1 MEVTQKKGGGFM
13 NHNEQKN
20 ETLRVISIGRP
31 SLEHLTVEEQQSFY
45 TILLAQIKKLA
56 QEERSASKWSAEKL
70 DKSFPKV

>member
-1 MEVTQKKGGGFM
+1 M

-56 QEERSASKWSAEKL
+56 QEERSASK
-70 DKSFPKV
+70 